1 MYEYKYLNK
10 GASFSTPEAARA
22 FVAAISICP
31 HVKDVE
37 SEYKRNK
44 FGIVSVWFM
53 MEADADANKGAELS
67 ALVSAIENMFN

>member
-22 FVAAISICP
+22 FVAAISVCP
-31 HVKDVE
+31 YVKDVE

-67 ALVSAIENMFN
+67 ALVPAIENMFN